1 VKRLGVAAGVASA
14 AACAVYTIVYLYR
27 WEWHRALMAAAFL
40 VVTEVALA
48 TVTILRRLGALDQ
61 RLDAMTAGP
70 PPAPVDHVLDRVRET
85 APPPRPVFA
94 WLTPQG
100 TNVFLPILLGAG
112 VLASAAAWAVEALA
126 RATAR
131 PVLERRLAT
140 RLGALAL
147 PAGGLLRPAPAAA
160 APVAAHR
167 RGPRVVWRTTLSLAV
182 VWGFALGI
190 GELADATQT
199 RPHHARP
206 GVRTVVELELHG
218 ELAAAIPERV
228 VASLWQSCVGTLRRD
243 VSDPVITALGGSR
256 FRLVVAADLGGSTS
270 RRVHGCLEDAGLDRV
285 QAGVVT
291 LTTTPA
297 P

>member
-1 VKRLGVAAGVASA
+1 LAAGAASA

-48 TVTILRRLGALDQ
+48 TVTILRRLGAIDQ
-61 RLDAMTAGP
+61 RLDALTAGP
-70 PPAPVDHVLDRVRET
+70 PPAPADHILDRVRET

-94 WLTPQG
+94 WLSPQN

-112 VLASAAAWAVEALA
+112 VLASAAAWAVESLA

-131 PVLERRLAT
+131 PVLERRLAN

-147 PAGGLLRPAPAAA
+147 PPGGLLRPAPAAA
-160 APVAAHR
+160 APAAAPR
-167 RGPRVVWRTTLSLAV
+167 RAPRVLWRGAVSVAV

-199 RPHHARP
+199 RPHHARA
-206 GVRTVVELELHG
+206 GVGTVVELELHG
-218 ELAAAIPERV
+218 ELAAVIPERV
-228 VASLWQSCVGTLRRD
+228 VSSLWQSCAGTLRRN
-243 VSDPVITALGGSR
+243 VSHPVITDLGGSR
-256 FRLVVAADLGGSTS
+256 FRLEVPADLGGSTS
-270 RRVHGCLEDAGLDRV
+270 RRIHGCLEDAGLDRV
-285 QAGVVT
+285 QAGDVT
-291 LTTTPA
+291 LTTTPGR
-297 P
+297 